1 MLLNHSDG
9 SDNCDGADNVDGADG
24 SDCDGSDGSHP
35 SDPDYSAES
44 CEDSTDDETLD
55 MMVENYVQ
63 PSVRGEQSVPDYVP
77 EGDLWQRYPCNWEV
91 KATFKK
97 RDGSWSINSWVDR
110 HCCMGDHMRGIL
122 HPEPSN
128 VSCQTHTITADEVV
142 RDGETLVSSS
152 GKFALGFFS
161 PGNST
166 NRYVGIWF
174 NNITEATIV
183 WVANRQSPLTEKSG
197 VFKLILPGILL
208 LQTSANAIVWSSN
221 STAAAAASPTAQL
234 LDSGNLVISA
244 GGEDRDF
251 LWQSFDY
258 PTDTYLPGMNLGW
271 NLLTKKE
278 FYLTSWKSLDDPAIG
293 EFSYHLDPTG
303 YPQILLKRGS
313 AVLTRIGPWNGSD
326 LVDTSF
332 ISRYAL
338 NQNGVARRWTWVD
351 RTRGWVIYFSLPS
364 DICDNYGLC
373 GAYGSC
379 DVAGS
384 PSCRCLDE
392 ERFVA
397 RDREGWVRVDWSDGC
412 MGRTNLSC
420 DRSDVFVRYSRIK
433 LPDARDS
440 WHDSSLT
447 LDECRAECLRN
458 CSYSG
463 DRKKRD
469 ILIASLVSGLG
480 VVALVLALSL
490 YVWRRKMKNYKTPM
504 GEGKYENQS
513 DLPFWELSVI
523 LKATN
528 HFSST
533 NMLGEGGFG
542 LVYKGKLEGGQEIA
556 VKRLSKESRQG
567 LDELKNEAIFIS
579 KLQHRNLVKLLGCC
593 IQGEESILI
602 YQYLPNKSLDL
613 ILFDETKSTSLDWQK
628 RFDIIN
634 GIARGLL
641 YLHQDSP
648 LRIVHRDLKAS
659 NILLD
664 SEMNP
669 KISDFGL
676 AGSFGG
682 NETKAQT
689 HRVVGTYGYMSPEYA
704 MDGMFSIKS
713 DVFSFGVLALEIVS
727 GKKNRGFSHTDHSLN
742 LLGHAWTLY
751 KEGRLAEL
759 VDTCL
764 NGEFEYAEVEKSIK
778 VGLLCVQQNPEDRPK
793 MSSVVWMLGKEGEI
807 PEAKHPGFFTERKL
821 VGGEAEAEAEAS
833 TNDITITMPHP
844 R

>member
-1 MLLNHSDG
+1 M
-9 SDNCDGADNVDGADG
+9 
-24 SDCDGSDGSHP
+24 
-35 SDPDYSAES
+35 
-44 CEDSTDDETLD
+44 
-55 MMVENYVQ
+55 
-63 PSVRGEQSVPDYVP
+63 
-77 EGDLWQRYPCNWEV
+77 
-91 KATFKK
+91 ATF
-97 RDGSWSINSWVDR
+97 RFPWLIV
-110 HCCMGDHMRGIL
+110 IL
-122 HPEPSN
+122 PLIFRPIIA
-128 VSCQTHTITADEVV
+128 QTDTITADEVL
-142 RDGETLVSSS
+142 RDGETLVSAS

-161 PGNST
+161 PGNSS

-174 NNITEATIV
+174 NNITETTIV
-183 WVANRQSPLTEKSG
+183 WVANRQFPLTESSG
-197 VFKLILPGILL
+197 IFKLVLPGILI
-208 LQTSANAIVWSSN
+208 LQTSANATVWSSN
-221 STAAAAASPTAQL
+221 SPTAAAASPTALL

-244 GGEDRDF
+244 GGEDDDF

-258 PTDTYLPGMNLGW
+258 PTDTYLPGMDLGW
-271 NLLTKKE
+271 NLITKKE
-278 FYLTSWKSLDDPAIG
+278 IYLTSWKSVDDPAIG

-303 YPQILLKRGS
+303 YPQLLLKRGS
-313 AVLTRIGPWNGSD
+313 DVLTRIGPWNGFRFPGPPNPKEDPTYKLTFVMDEERVIYRSD
-326 LVDTSF
+326 SVDASF

-364 DICDNYGLC
+364 DICDTYRLC

-397 RDREGWVRVDWSDGC
+397 RDREGWVRADWSDGC
-412 MGRTNLSC
+412 VRRKNLSC
-420 DRSDVFVRYSRIK
+420 DGSDVFVRYSGIK

-447 LDECRAECLRN
+447 LVECREECLRN
-458 CSYSG
+458 CSCMAYTQLDIKRKIGCLIWYHDLIDIRTMSQDGQVFYVRMAASEAEADSG
-463 DRKKRD
+463 DGKKRE
-469 ILIASLVSGLG
+469 ILIASLVSVLG
-480 VVALVLALSL
+480 VVVLVLALSL
-490 YVWRRKMKNYKTPM
+490 YVWRRKMKNYKTPI
-504 GEGKYENQS
+504 GEGKSEDQS

-533 NMLGEGGFG
+533 NKLGEGGFG
-542 LVYKGKLEGGQEIA
+542 LVYK
-556 VKRLSKESRQG
+556 SR
-567 LDELKNEAIFIS
+567 
-579 KLQHRNLVKLLGCC
+579 
-593 IQGEESILI
+593 
-602 YQYLPNKSLDL
+602 
-613 ILFDETKSTSLDWQK
+613 SLDWQK
-628 RFDIIN
+628 RFHIIN

-648 LRIVHRDLKAS
+648 LRIIHRDLKAS

-676 AGSFGG
+676 ARSFGG
-682 NETKAQT
+682 NETEAQT
-689 HRVVGTYGYMSPEYA
+689 RRVVGTFGYMSPEYA
-704 MDGMFSIKS
+704 VDGLFSVKS

-727 GKKNRGFSHTDHSLN
+727 GKKNRGFAHTDHRLN

-751 KEGRLAEL
+751 QEGRLAEL
-759 VDTCL
+759 VDTFL

-793 MSSVVWMLGKEGEI
+793 MSTVVWMLGKEGEI
-807 PEAKHPGFFTERKL
+807 PEAKHPGFFTERQL
-821 VGGEAEAEAEAS
+821 VSGEAVAS
-833 TNDITITMPHP
+833 TNDVTITIPHP

>member
-1 MLLNHSDG
+1 M
-9 SDNCDGADNVDGADG
+9 
-24 SDCDGSDGSHP
+24 
-35 SDPDYSAES
+35 
-44 CEDSTDDETLD
+44 
-55 MMVENYVQ
+55 
-63 PSVRGEQSVPDYVP
+63 
-77 EGDLWQRYPCNWEV
+77 
-91 KATFKK
+91 ATF
-97 RDGSWSINSWVDR
+97 RFPWLIV
-110 HCCMGDHMRGIL
+110 IL
-122 HPEPSN
+122 PLIFRPIIA
-128 VSCQTHTITADEVV
+128 QTDTITADEVL
-142 RDGETLVSSS
+142 RDGETLVSAS

-161 PGNST
+161 PGNSS

-174 NNITEATIV
+174 NNITETTIV
-183 WVANRQSPLTEKSG
+183 WVANRQFPLTESSG
-197 VFKLILPGILL
+197 IFKLVLPGILI
-208 LQTSANAIVWSSN
+208 LQTSANATVWSSN
-221 STAAAAASPTAQL
+221 SPTAAAASPTALL

-244 GGEDRDF
+244 GGEDDDF

-258 PTDTYLPGMNLGW
+258 PTDTYLPGMDLGW
-271 NLLTKKE
+271 NLITKKE
-278 FYLTSWKSLDDPAIG
+278 IYLTSWKSVDDPAIG

-303 YPQILLKRGS
+303 YPQLLLKRGS
-313 AVLTRIGPWNGSD
+313 DVLTRIGPWNGFRFPGPPNPKEDPTYKLTFVMDEERVIYRSD
-326 LVDTSF
+326 SVDASF

-364 DICDNYGLC
+364 DICDTYRLC

-397 RDREGWVRVDWSDGC
+397 RDREGWVRADWSDGC
-412 MGRTNLSC
+412 VRRKNLSC
-420 DRSDVFVRYSRIK
+420 DGSDVFVRYSGIK

-447 LDECRAECLRN
+447 LVECREECLRN
-458 CSYSG
+458 CSCMAYTQLDIKRKIGCLIWYHDLIDIRTMSQDGQVFYVRMAASEAEADSG
-463 DRKKRD
+463 DGKKRE
-469 ILIASLVSGLG
+469 ILIASLVSVLG
-480 VVALVLALSL
+480 VVVLVLALSL
-490 YVWRRKMKNYKTPM
+490 YVWRRKMKNYKTPI
-504 GEGKYENQS
+504 GEGKSEDQS

-533 NMLGEGGFG
+533 NKLGEGGFG
-542 LVYKGKLEGGQEIA
+542 LVYKGKLEGGQDIA

-567 LDELKNEAIFIS
+567 LEELKNEVILIS

-593 IQGEESILI
+593 IQGDESMLI

-613 ILFDETKSTSLDWQK
+613 ILFDETKSRSLDWQK
-628 RFDIIN
+628 RFHIIN

-648 LRIVHRDLKAS
+648 LRIIHRDLKAS

-676 AGSFGG
+676 ARSFGG
-682 NETKAQT
+682 NETEAQT
-689 HRVVGTYGYMSPEYA
+689 RRVVGTFGYMSPEYA
-704 MDGMFSIKS
+704 VDGLFSVKS

-727 GKKNRGFSHTDHSLN
+727 GKKNRGFAHTDHRLN

-751 KEGRLAEL
+751 QEGRLAEL
-759 VDTCL
+759 VDTFL

-793 MSSVVWMLGKEGEI
+793 MSTVVWMLGKEGEI
-807 PEAKHPGFFTERKL
+807 PEAKHPGFFTERQL
-821 VGGEAEAEAEAS
+821 VSGEAVAS
-833 TNDITITMPHP
+833 TNDVTITIPHP